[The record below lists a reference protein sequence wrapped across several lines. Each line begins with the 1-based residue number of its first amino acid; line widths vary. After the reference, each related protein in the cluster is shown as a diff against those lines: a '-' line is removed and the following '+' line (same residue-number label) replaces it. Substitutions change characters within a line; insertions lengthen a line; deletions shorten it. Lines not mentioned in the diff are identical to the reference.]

1 MNNKIY
7 TLKQII
13 EISTPIFKKYKVKTV
28 FLFGSYAK
36 NIADENS
43 DIDFIMTPPKGFTL
57 FDLSS
62 LENELNEA
70 FEKNIDLISENSY
83 TRDMYNEVSEDG
95 IKAKEY
101 FYNEITNER
110 KLIYD

>member
-7 TLKQII
+7 TLKYITKI
-13 EISTPIFKKYKVKTV
+13 ATPIFKKYNVKTV

-36 NIADENS
+36 NTANENS

-57 FDLSS
+57 FDLAA

-70 FEKNIDLISENSY
+70 FEKKIDIISENTY
-83 TRDMYNEVSEDG
+83 TRDMYKEVSEEG
-95 IKAKEY
+95 IKAKES
-101 FYNEITNER
+101 FYNNIKSER
-110 KLIYD
+110 KLIYG